1 MPELNTVNKRYYVTT
16 PIYYV
21 NDIPHIGHAYMTIA
35 ADILAR
41 RNRLSGNEVFFLTGT
56 DEHGQKVEKAAR
68 EKARSPKDHADLMVE
83 NFREL
88 WKKLGISEHSFIRT
102 TDTEHI
108 KTVQD
113 LLQLLWDRGEIEK
126 KQYAGWYCTPDE
138 RFWTEKDLVEGK
150 CPDCGRQVDQI
161 QEENYFF
168 LMSRYQERLIAHI
181 REHSSYVM
189 PETRRNEV
197 LGFLNNN
204 DLGDLCIS
212 RPKHRLAWGIPL
224 PFDDNFVTYVWFDA
238 LVNYFSATRYLTPQA
253 EQARQG
259 DFWWPASLHIIGK
272 DILTT
277 HAVYWSTMLMA
288 LNMPLPRTIFAHGWW
303 TVEGK
308 KMSKSVGNVVSPFT
322 LVDTYGIDAFR
333 YFLFRE
339 VPFGLDGDFSEDAM
353 INRINTDL
361 ANDLG
366 NLLSRF
372 LTMAE
377 KYTDGVIDCQGKA
390 GASVGQNTA
399 ELARESG
406 TVIDELLGDAY
417 WDALRFNI
425 ILERIWDIVRAANNY
440 IAQTEPWKLAKTD
453 MGAVRSV
460 LFNIWNA
467 LRVTA
472 LQVYPFMPGT
482 AEKIWMQ
489 LGLNSLTDEVRE
501 NSVGSGESPRIFS
514 WDWKPSY
521 AVKVAKGEQLFPR
534 IEKIT
539 DKTMDKTP
547 NITTERT
554 KKMTEETSPAGAA
567 TARADSPEGSTAAP
581 AANLSE
587 MANLISIQDVMKV
600 ELKVGLVVSAE
611 RVKKSDKLIKMQV
624 DTGELRQVVAGIGK
638 AYTPEELT
646 GKKIVVVTNLQ
657 PAKLMGVESQGMLLA
672 ATGADGVP
680 VILTIEKDVAQG
692 ARIK

>member
-1 MPELNTVNKRYYVTT
+1 MDKRYYVTT

-21 NDIPHIGHAYMTIA
+21 NDIPHIGHAYTTVA
-35 ADILAR
+35 ADILSR
-41 RNRLSGNEVFFLTGT
+41 RNRLIGNEVFLLTGT
-56 DEHGQKVEKAAR
+56 DEHGQKVEKAA
-68 EKARSPKDHADLMVE
+68 KGKGRSPKDHADLMVE
-83 NFREL
+83 NFRQL
-88 WKKLGISEHSFIRT
+88 WQKLEISGHGFIRT
-102 TDTEHI
+102 TDPEHI
-108 KTVQD
+108 KTVQG

-126 KQYAGWYCTPDE
+126 RQYAGWYCTPDE

-168 LMSRYQERLIAHI
+168 LMSKYQKRLISLI
-181 REHSSYVM
+181 TENRSYIM

-212 RPKHRLAWGIPL
+212 RPKQRLAWGIPL

-238 LVNYFSATRYLTPQA
+238 LVNYFSATRYLTPHA
-253 EQARQG
+253 EQAGHG
-259 DFWWPASLHIIGK
+259 DFWWPASLHIVGK

-288 LNMPLPRTIFAHGWW
+288 LDMPLPGTIFAHGWW

-308 KMSKSVGNVVSPFT
+308 KMSKSVGNVVDPQT
-322 LVDTYGIDAFR
+322 LAATYGADAFR

-339 VPFGLDGDFSEDAM
+339 VPFGLDGDFSEEALVH
-353 INRINTDL
+353 RINTDL

-377 KYTDGVIDCQGKA
+377 KYNAGVIDFQGEA
-390 GASVGQNTA
+390 PAAVMRATT
-399 ELARESG
+399 ELTEVSR
-406 TVIDELLGDAY
+406 TVISELLGDPY
-417 WDALRFNI
+417 WESLRFNI
-425 ILERIWDIVRAANNY
+425 ILERLWDIVRAANNY
-440 IAQTEPWKLAKTD
+440 IAQTEPWKLAKND
-453 MGAVRSV
+453 PEAVHCI
-460 LFNIWNA
+460 LQNIWSA

-472 LQVYPFMPGT
+472 LQVCPFMPET
-482 AEKIWMQ
+482 AEKMWKQ
-489 LGLNSLTDEVRE
+489 LGLNSLTREVHE
-501 NSVGSGESPRIFS
+501 NNHAAMESQKIFS
-514 WDWKPSY
+514 WEWRPAY

-534 IEKIT
+534 IEK
-539 DKTMDKTP
+539 
-547 NITTERT
+547 TTERI
-554 KKMTEETSPAGAA
+554 KKMVKETPPAGEAAETASPAVN
-567 TARADSPEGSTAAP
+567 TTAP
-581 AANLSE
+581 AE
-587 MANLISIQDVMKV
+587 QTNLISIQDVIKV
-600 ELKVGLVVSAE
+600 ELKVGLVISAE

-624 DTGELRQVVAGIGK
+624 DTGELRQIVAGIGK
-638 AYTPEELT
+638 AYTPEDLVNR
-646 GKKIVVVTNLQ
+646 KIVVVANLQ

-680 VILTIEKDVAQG
+680 IIITPEKDVEQG